1 METSERRVISVIV
14 INEASVL
21 SRVTDLFS
29 GRGYNITSLTV
40 APIPESKYSRL
51 TIVTSGSVRVI
62 EQITK
67 QLHKLIPILKVYEHE
82 DLVEKEMA
90 MVKFPASENIAD
102 ISALCEAY
110 NGKIVNVGENVII
123 VMVADEPDRIKHF
136 IQAATKFNPIECLYL
151 RYSISMTRF
160 SFCEL
165 LALKYGSNIS
175 PFFSCFW
182 L

>member
-1 METSERRVISVIV
+1 MSDNNQRRVVSVIV
-14 INEASVL
+14 VNESSVL
-21 SRVTDLFS
+21 SRITDLFS
-29 GRGYNITSLTV
+29 ARGYNITSLTV
-40 APIPESKYSRL
+40 APIPESDYSRL

-102 ISALCEAY
+102 ISTLCEAY

-123 VMVADEPDRIKHF
+123 VMVADEPKRIENYLKL
-136 IQAATKFNPIECLYL
+136 IKRYNPKEIV
-151 RYSISMTRF
+151 RSGAV
-160 SFCEL
+160 
-165 LALKYGSNIS
+165 ALER
-175 PFFSCFW
+175 
-182 L
+182 

>member
-1 METSERRVISVIV
+1 MSDNNERRVVSVIV
-14 INEASVL
+14 VNEASVL
-21 SRVTDLFS
+21 SRITDLFS

-67 QLHKLIPILKVYEHE
+67 QLHKLIPVLRVYEHA

-102 ISALCEAY
+102 ISTLCEVY
-110 NGKIVNVGENVII
+110 NGKIVNVSENII
-123 VMVADEPDRIKHF
+123 VVMVADEPKRVDNFLKIIKRY
-136 IQAATKFNPIECLYL
+136 NPKEIV
-151 RYSISMTRF
+151 RSGAV
-160 SFCEL
+160 
-165 LALKYGSNIS
+165 ALER
-175 PFFSCFW
+175 
-182 L
+182 